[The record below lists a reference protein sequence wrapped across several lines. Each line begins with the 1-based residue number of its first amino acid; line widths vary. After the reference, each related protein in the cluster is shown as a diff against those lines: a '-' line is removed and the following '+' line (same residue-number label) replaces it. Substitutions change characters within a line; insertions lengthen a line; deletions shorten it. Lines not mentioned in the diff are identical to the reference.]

1 MQSTV
6 TLMHFVHPLWFD
18 QLGHWEKAENIQYFV
33 DFVKVAFKWVQ
44 FFDVMIKSGVGTSNA
59 RAWWET

>member
-18 QLGHWEKAENIQYFV
+18 KLGRWEKAENIQYFV
-33 DFVKVAFKWVQ
+33 DFVKIAFK
-44 FFDVMIKSGVGTSNA
+44 
-59 RAWWET
+59 